1 MRAISAEHRNQLAK
15 AILKARRRAEA
26 GARKAL
32 ESLAVERAKL
42 FNSMSESEKALRR
55 RLRAH
60 GRQLGDRLDRNTG
73 EQSIE
78 HLVHEVAYEHWH
90 RMLFARFL
98 AENHLLIEPE
108 SGVAISMGECE
119 DLARE
124 QGGDPWALA
133 GRYAARMLPRIFRPD
148 DPALEVTLAPETRQ
162 ALEKLLE
169 SLPAEVFTAADALGW
184 TYQFWQ
190 AEKKDAVNKSGEKIG
205 ADELPAVTQL
215 FTEHYMVQ
223 FLYHNTLGAWHA
235 GKMLAQRPEL
245 AENAADENE
254 LRRAVRLGAAGG
266 YDFDYL
272 RLTREPREGDEE
284 GNPTGPWRP
293 VAGTFEGWPKTVAEL
308 KVLDPSCGSGHFL
321 VEGLRILAR
330 LRMEEERLD
339 QQAALRAVLA
349 DNLFGLEIDPR
360 CTQIAA
366 FSLALAAW
374 KQGGKPAELPPLN
387 IACSGLPVA
396 ASKGEWLKLAG
407 GDDQLE
413 RAMEQLHE
421 LFRKAPELGS
431 LIDPTAFGGD
441 LIQADFG
448 RVREL
453 LGRVL
458 EQEDDID
465 AHERAVAAR
474 GMARAAEL
482 LADTYTLVITNV
494 PYLARGK
501 QSETLRQFADDHHPA
516 AKQDL
521 ATIFLSRSLRW
532 LGGHGMT
539 ALVTPQNWLF
549 LTSYKKLREKLL
561 KERTWNL
568 VARLGP
574 RAFETIGGEVVNV
587 ALAVIS
593 ADKAK
598 AKWRM
603 AGIDVMECRTPQEK
617 AALLRGEGVCA
628 ERTDGVVRLIAQRE
642 QIKNPDARISLDMAQ
657 DLPLLEANC
666 DCFAGI
672 LNGDS
677 PRFQKQFW
685 ELLDRKDLWTF
696 QQTTVQED
704 RPYGGLELII
714 YFDKKNGHLR
724 EDAKVR
730 REKLHDS
737 DQRGNKAWGNR
748 GITIS
753 QMRVLPASLYLGET
767 FDSNVAV
774 IYPKGQSLV
783 LPIWL
788 YCRSAEYHDNVRRID
803 QKLNITNATLVKVPF
818 DLAHWSNVAKQRY
831 PHGLPEP
838 QSNDPTQWLFHGHPT
853 GMVAAGSAE
862 RSLWGIADPVGA
874 ERHPSLI
881 CRELNLKDVLQ
892 VAVARL
898 LGYRWPAEQGADM
911 RLDEATRAWVGR
923 CKELD
928 EFADGDGI
936 VALRPVRGERS
947 AADRLRALLAG
958 AFGDAWNPAHER
970 ELLQAAAGDGKPAD
984 SLEDWLR
991 DDFFTEHCKRF
1002 HHRPF
1007 LWHLWDGCKDGF
1019 HVLVNYHRLSGPRGE
1034 ARRTLESITYSY
1046 LREWIERQRREQQA
1060 GQEGADARLAAALD
1074 LQARLEI
1081 ILAGEPPH
1089 DLFVRWKPLHE
1100 QPIGWDPD
1108 INDGVRL
1115 NIRPFMSVE
1124 LRKGGRKGAG
1134 ILRWKPNVKWNKDR
1148 GKEPQSLRP
1157 KDDYP
1162 WFWSCPG
1169 DGSLEERTD
1178 FQGGDT
1184 FDGNRWNDLHYTN
1197 TTKRA
1202 ARERKVEEGKP

>member
-1 MRAISAEHRNQLAK
+1 MRALSTEQRNQLAK
-15 AILKARRRAEA
+15 AILKARRKAEA

-42 FNSMSESEKALRR
+42 FDSMSESEKALRR

-108 SGVAISMGECE
+108 SGVAIPMRECE

-124 QGGDPWALA
+124 QGEDPWALA

-169 SLPAEVFTAADALGW
+169 SLPAGVFTAADALGW

-190 AEKKDAVNKSGEKIG
+190 AEKKEAVNKSGEKIG

-235 GKMLAQRPEL
+235 GKVLAQRPEL

-254 LRRAVRLGAAGG
+254 LRQAVRLSAAGG

-293 VAGTFEGWPKTVAEL
+293 AAGTFKGWPKTVAEL

-321 VEGLRILAR
+321 VEGLHILAR
-330 LRMEEERLD
+330 LRMEEEGLGLE
-339 QQAALRAVLA
+339 AAIRAVLA

-366 FSLALAAW
+366 FSLALTAW
-374 KQGGKPAELPPLN
+374 KQAGSPVELPPLN

-396 ASKGEWLKLAG
+396 VSKDEWLKLAG
-407 GDDQLE
+407 GDDPLE
-413 RAMEQLHE
+413 RAMEQLHD

-441 LIQADFG
+441 LIQAGFG
-448 RVREL
+448 AVREL

-458 EQEDDID
+458 EREDDID
-465 AHERAVAAR
+465 VHERAVAAQ

-482 LADTYTLVITNV
+482 LADQYNLVITNV

-521 ATIFLSRSLRW
+521 ATLLLSRSLRW
-532 LGGHGMT
+532 LGGHGTT

-549 LTSYKKLREKLL
+549 LTSYRKLREKLL

-587 ALAVIS
+587 SLDVIF
-593 ADKAK
+593 AEKAESE
-598 AKWRM
+598 WRM
-603 AGIDVMECRTPQEK
+603 AGIDASKGQTPQEK
-617 AALLRGEGVCA
+617 SALLRGETGEEHEA
-628 ERTDGVVRLIAQRE
+628 EAQADGVVRLVVQDAQL
-642 QIKNPDARISLDMAQ
+642 KNPDARISFD
-657 DLPLLEANC
+657 DLSSSLLLA
-666 DCFAGI
+666 DIADYGKGSTT
-672 LNGDS
+672 GDG
-677 PRFQKQFW
+677 PRFLLHFW
-685 ELLDRKDLWTF
+685 ELRAVEKHHVHWLNSP
-696 QQTTVQED
+696 TTTEPWSGRMELCKVPLNDVELNSQKGCWL
-704 RPYGGLELII
+704 RGQSAFGRQGVVVNKMRRLEPFL
-714 YFDKKNGHLR
+714 YAGEAFDDNICPICPG
-724 EDAKVR
+724 DT
-730 REKLHDS
+730 KL
-737 DQRGNKAWGNR
+737 
-748 GITIS
+748 
-753 QMRVLPASLYLGET
+753 VPASWAYVTSE
-767 FDSNVAV
+767 
-774 IYPKGQSLV
+774 K
-783 LPIWL
+783 
-788 YCRSAEYHDNVRRID
+788 YHDAVRAVD
-803 QKLNITNATLVKVPF
+803 QALKVTAATLTKVPF
-818 DLAHWSNVAKQRY
+818 DLSRWNKVAADRY
-831 PHGLPEP
+831 LHGLPEP

-853 GMVAAGSAE
+853 GMLAAGPAA
-862 RSLWGIADPVGA
+862 RSPWGIVDPVGA

-881 CRELNLKDVLQ
+881 CREPNLKDVLQ

-898 LGYRWPAEQGADM
+898 LGYRWPAEQDADM
-911 RLDEATRAWVGR
+911 RLDEAARAWAGR

-928 EFADGDGI
+928 GSADGDGI

-947 AADRLRALLAG
+947 AADRLRRLLAA
-958 AFGDAWNPAHER
+958 AFCEVWKPSRER
-970 ELLQAAAGDGKPAD
+970 ELLQAAAGNGKPAD

-1007 LWHLWDGCKDGF
+1007 LWHLWDGRKDGF
-1019 HVLVNYHRLSGPRGE
+1019 HVLVNYHRLAGPRGE

-1046 LREWIERQRREQQA
+1046 LREWIERQKREQKA
-1060 GQEGADARLAAALD
+1060 GKEGADARLAAALD
-1074 LQARLEI
+1074 LQTRLEI

-1089 DLFVRWKPLHE
+1089 DLFVRWRPLHE

-1115 NIRPFMSVE
+1115 NIRPFVSVE

-1157 KDDYP
+1157 KEDFP

-1178 FQGGDT
+1178 FMGGDT

-1197 TTKRA
+1197 ATKGA
-1202 ARERKVEEGKP
+1202 ARERKVKEEEQ